1 MVVTTQRQAPSARG
15 TSARPAAAPAPA
27 HGAGRSPSPDDA
39 AAAVAALFPVV
50 YRRYHSARSLAAG
63 GGEQPITRRG
73 LEVLVHLAT
82 GGPLT
87 IGEQASHLGLR
98 RNSTSELVSRLEAK
112 GLVARI
118 RDERDERRVLVWLT
132 DAGREVVARVGQ
144 VLAPDLLAQVMAS
157 LAPDDRAT
165 VVRGF
170 ELLARAELP
179 VATTF
184 AEAPASVDVGPPA
197 SPPTPRVPPEGARS

>member
-1 MVVTTQRQAPSARG
+1 MVVTTHRQASRVRASTPRAVVPAG
-15 TSARPAAAPAPA
+15 GVRP
-27 HGAGRSPSPDDA
+27 GPSPDDA

-50 YRRYHSARSLAAG
+50 YRRYHSARSLAG
-63 GGEQPITRRG
+63 GAELPVTRRG
-73 LEVLVHLAT
+73 LEVLVHLAN

-87 IGEQASHLGLR
+87 IGELAAHLRLR
-98 RNSTSELVSRLEAK
+98 RNSTSELVARLEAK
-112 GLVARI
+112 GLVGRI

-144 VLAPDLLAQVMAS
+144 VLAPDLLALVMAS
-157 LAPDDRAT
+157 LAQDDRAT

-179 VATTF
+179 APGPVA
-184 AEAPASVDVGPPA
+184 AASAPADTGPPA
-197 SPPTPRVPPEGARS
+197 SAHAPRVRTEGAPT